1 MSYID
6 IYYYGLLFSFVMN
19 AFILYVNVYHNEDV
33 PKSLYGKMIVTH
45 CIIFLLSWLGIIFYI
60 LSFIMLEL
68 QKKPRK
74 KK

>member
-1 MSYID
+1 MSYIE

-33 PKSLYGKMIVTH
+33 PKTLNSKMLAMH
-45 CIIFLLSWLGIIFYI
+45 CVVFLLSWVGIMLYI
-60 LSFIMLEL
+60 LSFIIMEL
-68 QKKPRK
+68 DKKPRK